1 MMSAIFCWGFLPLYF
16 SSKQYAK
23 NLSRGRRS
31 VNELIPFSVAT
42 LFSERSELSST
53 FIVLGVVVVVV
64 GVTSFSLPLLFT
76 KGVSTGVLSTS
87 MSLTGAVLVVWPTI
101 DDVGSIVCIVF
112 CFLCGC

>member
-31 VNELIPFSVAT
+31 VNAIMSFSVAT

-53 FIVLGVVVVVV
+53 FIVLEVVVVVV
-64 GVTSFSLPLLFT
+64 GVTSFSLPLLFA

-87 MSLTGAVLVVWPTI
+87 MSLTKVVLVAWATK
-101 DDVGSIVCIVF
+101 DDVSSIVC
-112 CFLCGC
+112 